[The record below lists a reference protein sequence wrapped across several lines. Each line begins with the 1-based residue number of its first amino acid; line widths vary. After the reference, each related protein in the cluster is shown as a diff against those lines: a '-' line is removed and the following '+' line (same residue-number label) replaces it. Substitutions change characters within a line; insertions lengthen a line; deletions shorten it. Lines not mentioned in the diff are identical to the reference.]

1 MIKIPFEK
9 LENNDS
15 VGFQKKC
22 REIANDL
29 FCNYCI
35 KCNEKEFF
43 FAEIEFYYWDKN
55 HWNEKWNRA
64 TYPRIC
70 NPGKLFYHLSGI
82 DICFDSYYNER
93 NLNDEARF
101 GGILIRAIRSEDGIV
116 IAGPLNC
123 MLCLLNECKDGNMP
137 KIMSSNKSN
146 IQEKD
151 IKQTYRALGKDDRQ
165 EDQNH
170 HLELCFYDSSI
181 KEWNHH
187 KVSLNKKSGFLVKYQ
202 TNYNTDRFDSEK

>member
-1 MIKIPFEK
+1 MIPSVFKRNVEK
-9 LENNDS
+9 S
-15 VGFQKKC
+15 PT
-22 REIANDL
+22 IS
-29 FCNYCI
+29 CNYCI

-55 HWNEKWNRA
+55 HWNEKWNRV

-123 MLCLLNECKDGNMP
+123 MLSLLNECRTVPSKSLVNNKLLPPPMCR
-137 KIMSSNKSN
+137 MRSSLP
-146 IQEKD
+146 
-151 IKQTYRALGKDDRQ
+151 RR
-165 EDQNH
+165 
-170 HLELCFYDSSI
+170 
-181 KEWNHH
+181 
-187 KVSLNKKSGFLVKYQ
+187 
-202 TNYNTDRFDSEK
+202 